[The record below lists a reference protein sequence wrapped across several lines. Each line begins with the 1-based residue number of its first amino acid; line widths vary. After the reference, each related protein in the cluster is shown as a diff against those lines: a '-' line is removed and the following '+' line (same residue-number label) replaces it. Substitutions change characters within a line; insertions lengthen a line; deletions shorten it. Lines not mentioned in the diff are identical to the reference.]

1 MKVFIS
7 MIVSVAVLFSVLA
20 MLRRNKRRDKACYR
34 IVEKGDALLG
44 DDSPVSITNI
54 RLTIAEEAGRK
65 QLHSLTF
72 RLDNKSGKQIEYLA
86 ISARFDSD
94 TSIVIEIGRPVAPG
108 ETIEYSKTT
117 GLPESGESVSLAIQ
131 ELRFVK
137 G

>member
-7 MIVSVAVLFSVLA
+7 IIVGVAVVLSVLA
-20 MLRRNKRRDKACYR
+20 MLRRSKRRDKACYR

-65 QLHSLTF
+65 QLRSLTF
-72 RLDNKSGKQIEYLA
+72 RLDNKSDKPIGYLA
-86 ISARFDSD
+86 ISAGFDSD
-94 TSIVIEIGRPVAPG
+94 ASIVIEIGRPIAPG